1 MGAISFTDRLPDPNW
16 TIDTTGAGHASSYT
30 AGPGFKSI
38 KFSSKAPI
46 QVSRT
51 NSGRVITRSIA
62 GHTWKIGIT
71 YNPMTREE
79 FEPIYS
85 FLLQK
90 KGRLNPF
97 YILLPNQKES
107 RNEDFRDHLTTQL
120 AANANF
126 AVKVDGP
133 LNAGIEVMKQDGHN
147 ATSATQPQPGDMF
160 TITNPYDSL
169 HTKAYRIT
177 RVTNNTNYL
186 TGSQPATDERYVYFT
201 PNLQR
206 ATADNSVINYT
217 NPLIRVILTKDIQ
230 EFSLGTNNL
239 YTFGL
244 QLEDAQA

>member
-1 MGAISFTDRLPDPNW
+1 MS
-16 TIDTTGAGHASSYT
+16 
-30 AGPGFKSI
+30 
-38 KFSSKAPI
+38 
-46 QVSRT
+46 
-51 NSGRVITRSIA
+51 
-62 GHTWKIGIT
+62 IT

-79 FEPIYS
+79 FEPVYS
-85 FLLQK
+85 FLLQR

-97 YILLPNQKES
+97 YVVLPNQSSS
-107 RNEDFRDHLTTQL
+107 RNTAFNTHLDSNTIL
-120 AANANF
+120 
-126 AVKVDGP
+126 VDGA
-133 LNAGIEVMKQDGHN
+133 LNAGVEVMKQDVHS
-147 ATSATQPQPGDMF
+147 TTVTTRPQPGDMF
-160 TITNPYDSL
+160 TITNSADSL
-169 HTKAYRIT
+169 HTKIYRIT

-244 QLEDAQA
+244 QLQEAQA

>member
-16 TIDTTGAGHASSYT
+16 TIDTTGAGHATSYT

-38 KFSSKAPI
+38 KISSKAPI

-51 NSGRVITRSIA
+51 NSGRVITRGIA

-71 YNPMTREE
+71 YNPMTRDE

-97 YILLPNQKES
+97 YVVLPNQSTS
-107 RNEDFRDHLTTQL
+107 RNALFNTY
-120 AANANF
+120 ANSNTIR
-126 AVKVDGP
+126 VDGA
-133 LNAGIEVMKQDGHN
+133 LNAGVEVMKQDGHEDN
-147 ATSATQPQPGDMF
+147 PLTTQPQPGDMF
-160 TITNPYDSL
+160 TITNSVDSL
-169 HTKAYRIT
+169 HTKAYRVT

-186 TGSQPATDERYVYFT
+186 TGSQPATDERYIYFT

-206 ATADNSVINYT
+206 ATADNSTINYT